1 MAPVG
6 SIRRR
11 RGCRRRNRKRRK
23 QSIKNRKTKGLS
35 RASSSELSAKGSGK
49 STTNNESIS
58 SWRGSGNCNRSK
70 CREDG
75 RELVVRSIANEGE
88 ERRSSRK
95 AVERGTTV

>member
-6 SIRRR
+6 SSRRRWYCIRRNIKTR
-11 RGCRRRNRKRRK
+11 RQNIR
-23 QSIKNRKTKGLS
+23 NRKTKGLS
-35 RASSSELSAKGSGK
+35 RASSSEVSAKGSGK
-49 STTNNESIS
+49 CTTNNESIS

-88 ERRSSRK
+88 EEAAEK
-95 AVERGTTV
+95 Q